1 VKNAE
6 EKLVDL
12 DEKAIEQE
20 VKSTKA
26 LIQSFLQTV
35 KGYRLYDANH
45 PILTKFLDRLKADFD
60 RYFSEFDS
68 FTIQVGEFR
77 LSYHGNVVYES
88 QDIKE
93 SLAFVFYKDGIRE
106 LRFQKGLEFK
116 EIVDFLEVVRKADRV
131 NRMVDDLVT
140 LLWEKDFSHISFSTV
155 DEFLEKGSILVP
167 ATEQDLYRGQEFKFE
182 EEKGQVDQA
191 EEKSFP
197 AVTDEEVKQALDPSR
212 NQTLVQA
219 CQLTPD
225 EVEKINRDVQLELQ
239 TEYLHALNNSLIE
252 VLLQLGEDMDAY
264 ENMISYFQR
273 IIESLLNQGKVGRVV
288 TILRSLTDT
297 IESIVLKDKQIFAI
311 RRILESCSSP
321 LAIELLGK
329 TIQGNAEVEGD
340 SISEYMQFLTKQA
353 IDPLCLLLGELPAG
367 KWGKVVSDHVV
378 KLSQEDIQ
386 PLTNYLLD
394 PNPGLVCEI
403 LSILG
408 RIGHPSTVKYLSSL
422 VTHRDTRVR
431 EETLQLLVKFGE
443 KGRDLILRFL
453 KDPSSEIRSK
463 ASVNLARA
471 VKGQAVKPLTEI
483 ILSEDFYQRNYEE
496 KVSFFKALGETG
508 SRDAIPVLEQI
519 AKKRFWFKKAKWE
532 EMRVCAMNTLR
543 MMQRDKRPTA

>member
-12 DEKAIEQE
+12 DEKAFEQE

>member
-1 VKNAE
+1 MKNAE

-45 PILTKFLDRLKADFD
+45 PILTKFLDRLKSDFD

-68 FTIQVGEFR
+68 FAIQVGEFR

-116 EIVDFLEVVRKADRV
+116 EIIDFLEVVRKADRV

-182 EEKGQVDQA
+182 EETGQVDQA

-197 AVTDEEVKQALDPSR
+197 ALTDEEVKQALDPSR

-463 ASVNLARA
+463 ASVNLAR
-471 VKGQAVKPLTEI
+471 VVRGQAVKPLTEI

-543 MMQRDKRPTA
+543 MMQRDKRQTA

>member
-1 VKNAE
+1 MKNAE

-106 LRFQKGLEFK
+106 LRFQNGLEFK
-116 EIVDFLEVVRKADRV
+116 EIIDFLEVVRKADRV

-182 EEKGQVDQA
+182 EETGQVDQA

-197 AVTDEEVKQALDPSR
+197 ALTDEEVKQALDPSR

-329 TIQGNAEVEGD
+329 AIQGNAEVEGD

-386 PLTNYLLD
+386 PLTNYLSD
-394 PNPGLVCEI
+394 HNPGLVCQI

-422 VTHRDTRVR
+422 VTHRDPRVR

-443 KGRDLILRFL
+443 KGKDLILRFL

-463 ASVNLARA
+463 ASVNLAR
-471 VKGQAVKPLTEI
+471 VVRGQAVKPLTEI

-543 MMQRDKRPTA
+543 MMQRDKRQTA

>member
-1 VKNAE
+1 MKNAE

-68 FTIQVGEFR
+68 FAIQVGEFR

-116 EIVDFLEVVRKADRV
+116 EIIDFLEVVRKADRV

-197 AVTDEEVKQALDPSR
+197 ALTDEEVKQALDPSR

-321 LAIELLGK
+321 QAIELLGK
-329 TIQGNAEVEGD
+329 AIQGNAEVEGD
-340 SISEYMQFLTKQA
+340 SILEYMQFLTKQA
-353 IDPLCLLLGELPAG
+353 IDPLCLLLGELPPG
-367 KWGKVVSDHVV
+367 KWGKVVSDHLV
-378 KLSQEDIQ
+378 KLSEEDIQ
-386 PLTNYLLD
+386 PLTNYLSD
-394 PNPGLVCEI
+394 HNPGLVCQI

-408 RIGHPSTVKYLSSL
+408 RIGHPSTVKYLSTL

-443 KGRDLILRFL
+443 KGKDLILRFL

-463 ASVNLARA
+463 ASVNLARV